1 MEKKENPVSVL
12 LQWMQGFL
20 LVESSDNLDIF
31 GPRQKQSKNMNASFK
46 MGSFLDEMA
55 HPQRKPHFAPPQEN
69 GQNRFHIVD
78 PE

>member
-1 MEKKENPVSVL
+1 MTKPAYNYRYTQTLST
-12 LQWMQGFL
+12 M
-20 LVESSDNLDIF
+20 ESSDNLDIF
-31 GPRQKQSKNMNASFK
+31 GPRQKQSKKLNASFK

-69 GQNRFHIVD
+69 GQNHFHIVD